1 MKSFFVP
8 EEPVVHI
15 GIIDKKGD
23 QMWNGVQTGNEGMS
37 DHWNRQ
43 AGQQLSLVT
52 YTNADEVELLLNGR
66 SLGKKQNKTKDPKV
80 RNQIRW
86 NGIAY
91 EPGVL
96 EAVAY
101 NNNKVVARHKIET
114 TGEAVRLSADADNTR
129 WIADGQDL
137 QHISV
142 VALDKKGRRVQTTD
156 ENVTFSISGDARI
169 VGVVNGDINSD
180 EMMVG
185 NKRRL
190 YNGTC
195 TVILRAGRTA
205 GKVTLTAS
213 SPSLKMVT
221 VKLETR

>member
-1 MKSFFVP
+1 MYVAHP
-8 EEPVVHI
+8 
-15 GIIDKKGD
+15 
-23 QMWNGVQTGNEGMS
+23 
-37 DHWNRQ
+37 
-43 AGQQLSLVT
+43 QQGHT
-52 YTNADEVELLLNGR
+52 MREVELLLNGK
-66 SLGKKQNKTKDPKV
+66 SVGKKQNKTKDPKV

-101 NNNKVVARHKIET
+101 NNNKVVARPRIET
-114 TGEAVRLSADADNTR
+114 TGEAVRLSADADNTQWR
-129 WIADGQDL
+129 ADGEDL
-137 QHISV
+137 QHVRV

-185 NKRRL
+185 NQRRL
-190 YNGTC
+190 YNGSC
-195 TVILRAGRTA
+195 TVILRAGRTP
-205 GKVTLTAS
+205 GKVTLTAT